1 MGLRNDGAALAAR
14 HAAGVT
20 GAAALAGLILLIPLA
35 LSDGVDDFL
44 KSYFVE
50 LSLLIEDWHNPLPG
64 LIGNAPIFLALLE
77 AYAAMFVL
85 AVVSIA
91 LSARR
96 VGARPTIAP
105 VVMWTLALGLALL
118 AVTFVAITLP
128 GKVHYHYLLLAVPA
142 LVTLG
147 GVGHRSSG
155 ALRRSAERAHQMG
168 NPRRR
173 ASDYPT
179 RSAC

>member
-1 MGLRNDGAALAAR
+1 MRGDGAALAAR
-14 HAAGVT
+14 RAGVT

-77 AYAAMFVL
+77 AYAAMYAL

-96 VGARPTIAP
+96 VDARPIAP
-105 VVMWTLALGLALL
+105 LVMWTLALGL
-118 AVTFVAITLP
+118 
-128 GKVHYHYLLLAVPA
+128 
-142 LVTLG
+142 
-147 GVGHRSSG
+147 
-155 ALRRSAERAHQMG
+155 
-168 NPRRR
+168 
-173 ASDYPT
+173 
-179 RSAC
+179 CC